1 MPLGSH
7 LWRPCY
13 DLGCVCRQGKAWSG
27 GDAKAEERLMARL
40 FRLLRCGR
48 LEDARQLCH
57 HVGQPWRAAS
67 LGSAGGLG
75 LTPLGKRGLFLP
87 QTCMRNTETSLQ
99 TYVLLQASQHLA
111 VVLVFACSPHRSI
124 RRARQFRGQ
133 CPCCSA
139 C

>member
-1 MPLGSH
+1 
-7 LWRPCY
+7 
-13 DLGCVCRQGKAWSG
+13 
-27 GDAKAEERLMARL
+27 MARL

-87 QTCMRNTETSLQ
+87 QTCIRITETPLQ

-111 VVLVFACSPHRSI
+111 VILVFARSLHRS
-124 RRARQFRGQ
+124 RRKARQFRGQ

>member
-1 MPLGSH
+1 MLVRFFFEGVH
-7 LWRPCY
+7 AVILRH
-13 DLGCVCRQGKAWSG
+13 VCRQGKAWSG

-75 LTPLGKRGLFLP
+75 LTPLGGLKCHCPRRVLTLQIHLCRP
-87 QTCMRNTETSLQ
+87 RTSSAQ
-99 TYVLLQASQHLA
+99 Q
-111 VVLVFACSPHRSI
+111 RSDCH
-124 RRARQFRGQ
+124 ADLCLFSLEG
-133 CPCCSA
+133 
-139 C
+139 